1 MLPALGIYS
10 LNHWTTREVL
20 PTGFNSTWKLGYVIK
35 LGYREISL
43 PSSLFSF
50 STDWKT
56 ETAIEWNKGKSPR
69 GEGKIG
75 MYTDASLIGG
85 QVSGKFR
92 YLRHENKLSPL
103 ENSVILKLI
112 HLIVQMLKN
121 NMKLCYCRKSSRSS
135 SWSWVVLWSW
145 ALGLFSGQRWETY
158 FLKIKIYHE
167 LMLIL

>member
-1 MLPALGIYS
+1 
-10 LNHWTTREVL
+10 
-20 PTGFNSTWKLGYVIK
+20 
-35 LGYREISL
+35 
-43 PSSLFSF
+43 
-50 STDWKT
+50 
-56 ETAIEWNKGKSPR
+56 
-69 GEGKIG
+69 

-135 SWSWVVLWSW
+135 S
-145 ALGLFSGQRWETY
+145 
-158 FLKIKIYHE
+158 
-167 LMLIL
+167 